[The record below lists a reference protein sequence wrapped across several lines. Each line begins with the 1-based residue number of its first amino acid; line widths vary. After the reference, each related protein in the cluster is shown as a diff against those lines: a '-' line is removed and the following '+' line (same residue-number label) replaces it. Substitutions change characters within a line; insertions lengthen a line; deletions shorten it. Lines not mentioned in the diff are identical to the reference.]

1 MRIVRIVRIVSD
13 GVPLELMDDPKE
25 ETLEET
31 AKKLTKMMEA
41 NKVVTLVGEYSAVI
55 IRPSSVSGIDIKDIE
70 TDEERA
76 VNMVTK
82 PQDESIKN
90 QEQNTE
96 DVDMILDIEEG
107 E

>member
-1 MRIVRIVRIVSD
+1 MRIVRIVSN

-31 AKKLTKMMEA
+31 AKQLTKMMEA
-41 NKVVTLVGEYSAVI
+41 NKVITLVGEYSAVI

-70 TDEERA
+70 TDEERVVA
-76 VNMVTK
+76 TMAE
-82 PQDESIKN
+82 PQDESIRN
-90 QEQNTE
+90 REQKTE